1 MHLLEGFV
9 PPGARLSCRA
19 NNQLPLLDFQ
29 IDGSMQV
36 ALLNDGFRNPDA
48 L

>member
-1 MHLLEGFV
+1 MHLCESLVPAGAGF
-9 PPGARLSCRA
+9 GRRA
-19 NNQLPLLDFQ
+19 NDQLPLLDLQ
-29 IDGSMQV
+29 IDGSVQM

>member
-9 PPGARLSCRA
+9 PSGAWLGCRA
-19 NNQLPLLDFQ
+19 NDQLLLVDLQ
-29 IDGSMQV
+29 IDSSMQV
-36 ALLNDGFRNPDA
+36 ALLNDGFRNPDP